1 MELRKI
7 GFCEADN
14 SMLSRCRWPLCTQ
27 AQVDREEFLLACLLQ
42 DGWMELYG
50 VVKRTSCF
58 RGFWFASQKSAF
70 AFRLFFPSTS
80 LFYPLR
86 TIFPVRGLA
95 SSFSSDHICIY
106 YESSFPFLF
115 PELLLSL
122 AVIVCSGVIDVCGG
136 VFFWL
141 DSIT

>member
-1 MELRKI
+1 MHTGTGGLRGVFACMLASGWMDGIVRGCEKNQLLSGLLICITKI
-7 GFCEADN
+7 GFRF
-14 SMLSRCRWPLCTQ
+14 ST
-27 AQVDREEFLLACLLQ
+27 F
-42 DGWMELYG
+42 
-50 VVKRTSCF
+50 
-58 RGFWFASQKSAF
+58 
-70 AFRLFFPSTS
+70 FFPSTS

-86 TIFPVRGLA
+86 TTFPVEGLA